1 MTLLWWSVVWKSG
14 RTINIW
20 TTQARIHKR
29 LSEGVSSKWMK
40 DVKEIKAQTLWDAT
54 HAGGQPEAYD
64 AWMGLEDVAP
74 LIAKLLGIKLKQAE
88 DIVYPGVLIQE
99 KKK

>member
-1 MTLLWWSVVWKSG
+1 
-14 RTINIW
+14 
-20 TTQARIHKR
+20 
-29 LSEGVSSKWMK
+29 
-40 DVKEIKAQTLWDAT
+40 
-54 HAGGQPEAYD
+54 
-64 AWMGLEDVAP
+64 MGLEDVAP